1 MSNKRNSLQV
11 GETWKNLHQQKLE
24 KCTSHNLKYGNKT
37 YILHS
42 SMAMHIALS
51 SM

>member
-1 MSNKRNSLQV
+1 MCNKNISLQV
-11 GETWKNLHQQKLE
+11 ARYGNLHQQKLV
-24 KCTSHNLKYGNKT
+24 KCTSHNLKYGDKT